1 MVYNKATGPI
11 ICMLLGVL
19 GVLTYAGAIN
29 GSVNNVVSALLILVG
44 AILAV
49 KSPARLAHL
58 SDFYLWLVFVSSLG
72 WIEDMSRPLARLMG
86 MNPLPAY
93 GLASGVHLLL
103 IAAAL
108 GVLGAWRIRREPE
121 GSSNPPLRWAAG
133 PLTLIGR
140 DLNIHIEGEHEY
152 TLLRGAVDSVYG
164 SVFIEYKN
172 PANSGTRLG
181 PKLSSPGT
189 RKVIEQID
197 RRFDDVALKTGRTG
211 AAMLG
216 IGCDGRYFVFRR
228 FVSARITAEEPVEVS
243 RWSARRFLWAI
254 FNLGERGLALTP
266 EFLAE
271 DFGSDS
277 QRGQQGISA
286 LAAAL
291 AEHESEPRVK
301 TFFRQWKTL
310 FGEVCG
316 YDMENPRGH
325 LRTLSDKYGRRGDD
339 PISVL
344 FALHTYYA
352 LFMKLLAAHVVSYF
366 QTIGASPLGEMD
378 RAPSSDALRDRL
390 RQLEDGDVYAHLGVT
405 NFLEGDLFSWYLSA
419 WTDEIEKAVRS
430 IAARVLQYSPSSLRD
445 NPAQARDLLK
455 KLYQELVPPPGAPR
469 SG

>member
-1 MVYNKATGPI
+1 MGDGNRT
-11 ICMLLGVL
+11 
-19 GVLTYAGAIN
+19 
-29 GSVNNVVSALLILVG
+29 
-44 AILAV
+44 
-49 KSPARLAHL
+49 RL
-58 SDFYLWLVFVSSLG
+58 SF
-72 WIEDMSRPLARLMG
+72 LARRRNLSAMKRRKRADPNQMDLFAIRAAELEKVAERFAEELRRAADG
-86 MNPLPAY
+86 AKKEE
-93 GLASGVHLLL
+93 HIR
-103 IAAAL
+103 IAVERQL
-108 GVLGAWRIRREPE
+108 EVI
-121 GSSNPPLRWAAG
+121 S
-133 PLTLIGR
+133 R
-140 DLNIHIEGEHEY
+140 DLKVRIEGEHEY
-152 TLLRGAVDSVYG
+152 TLLRGAVDTVYG

-172 PANSGTRLG
+172 PANAGSRLG
-181 PKLSSPGT
+181 PNLSSPGT

-197 RRFDDVALKTGRTG
+197 RRFADVATKTGRTG

-228 FVSARITAEEPVEVS
+228 FVSGRITSEEPVEVS

-277 QRGQQGISA
+277 SRGQQGISA
-286 LAAAL
+286 LAKAL
-291 AEHESEPRVK
+291 GDHEREPRVK

-316 YDMENPRGH
+316 YDMDNPRGH

-339 PISVL
+339 PIRVL

-366 QTIGASPLGEMD
+366 QTIGASPLAEMD

-390 RQLEDGDVYAHLGVT
+390 RRLEDGDVYGDLGVT

-419 WTDEIEKAVRS
+419 WTEDIEGG
-430 IAARVLQYSPSSLRD
+430 SLKSCG
-445 NPAQARDLLK
+445 N
-455 KLYQELVPPPGAPR
+455 
-469 SG
+469 